1 MRYNVLRMPDN
12 RDSGSIRLPLQ
23 SLKPAPAAG
32 HTPRAGTRTGKPG
45 RDKNFVALTEKVFGI
60 LEAFSENPQAPL
72 SLDEVTHA
80 VGLAKTTVHR
90 LLYSMSKIGYIARN
104 EQTGDYILAP
114 KFFDLGRAVLPY
126 QRISALAKPLL
137 ENLRLRCGESVHVG
151 VLDKGLITYIAVI
164 ESQNPYRCAAVP
176 GEYNYAHSTA
186 LGKCL
191 LAALSE
197 GEIDA
202 IIQQHGLP
210 KLARNTITSG
220 AALLEELRKIREQ
233 GVAINNEENIDGVIC
248 VAAPIYENAGRPIAA
263 ISVSG
268 PAIRMELIVD
278 PVKEEVRR
286 VAARVSN
293 MLGYNAGGSAGGVPP
308 VASGH
313 ASTIP

>member
-1 MRYNVLRMPDN
+1 M
-12 RDSGSIRLPLQ
+12 PLQ

-32 HTPRAGTRTGKPG
+32 HKPREGNRSGKGG
-45 RDKNFVALTEKVFGI
+45 RDKNFVALTEKLFGI
-60 LEAFSENPQAPL
+60 LEAFSQNPHAPL
-72 SLDEVTHA
+72 SLDEVTHT

-90 LLYSMSKIGYIARN
+90 LLYSMSKIGYVARN
-104 EQTGDYILAP
+104 EQTGDYMLAP
-114 KFFDLGRAVLPY
+114 RFFDLGRAVLPY
-126 QRISALAKPLL
+126 QRVAALAKPLL

-151 VLDKGLITYIAVI
+151 VIEKGLLTYIAVI

-191 LAALSE
+191 LAAFSDE
-197 GEIDA
+197 EIDA

-220 AALLEELRKIREQ
+220 AALLEELRKVREE

-248 VAAPIYENAGRPIAA
+248 VAAPIYENDGRPVAA

-268 PAIRMELIVD
+268 PAIRMELILQV
-278 PVKEEVRR
+278 VKDEVRR
-286 VAARVSN
+286 VAARISN
-293 MLGYNAGGSAGGVPP
+293 MLGYSSVESAVGVPP
-308 VASGH
+308 VAPVHSPK
-313 ASTIP
+313 IL